1 MRNRKLSLILK
12 SVVIII
18 ITASFYLQPGMTNT
32 RKWIRF
38 AMLLFFVVTFII
50 DYTKYKK
57 ENG

>member
-1 MRNRKLSLILK
+1 MRNKKISLIIKAVLIALL
-12 SVVIII
+12 SV
-18 ITASFYLQPGMTNT
+18 SFFLQPNISNA

-38 AMLLFFVVTFII
+38 AMLIFFVVTFII

>member
-12 SVVIII
+12 AVVII
-18 ITASFYLQPGMTNT
+18 ITASFYLQPDMTNT